1 MIARSIPLSRVKRI
15 RSSTI
20 LFPTTLSQTTC
31 LSGRPC
37 VSKKRLSNAF
47 CDQFPRLQCSD
58 IVALLPLGYRFDL
71 TSAHLFFPLVPEKAT
86 NGLCFVGHRLGRRH
100 VPDRCLHRRALHQ
113 TREVGEPERRS
124 GLSPSSRLLPCGGRA
139 CSRGLS
145 GTCKKPQ
152 PQLPSQGAVTV
163 KVNAEVPGASGFA
176 STSVWLRRANRL
188 SETPLESMVSGT
200 HEACPIGNRD
210 CATRIPYCITLFSPT
225 IVDEIPRLQ
234 V

>member
-1 MIARSIPLSRVKRI
+1 MLKRAAMCQQEAAIECVLRSVPQAPVQRHRGSASLGLPI
-15 RSSTI
+15 RSYIRTPV
-20 LFPTTLSQTTC
+20 LPA
-31 LSGRPC
+31 RP
-37 VSKKRLSNAF
+37 N
-47 CDQFPRLQCSD
+47 PRR
-58 IVALLPLGYRFDL
+58 ADL
-71 TSAHLFFPLVPEKAT
+71 
-86 NGLCFVGHRLGRRH
+86 GHRLGRRH